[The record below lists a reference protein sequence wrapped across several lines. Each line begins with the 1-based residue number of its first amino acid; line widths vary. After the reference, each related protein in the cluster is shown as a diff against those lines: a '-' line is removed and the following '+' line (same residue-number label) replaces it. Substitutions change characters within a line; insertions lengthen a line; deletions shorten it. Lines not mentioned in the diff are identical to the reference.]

1 MERPF
6 ADLNPSER
14 AAIFETDNGITLDE
28 LAQKYHYSARHIA
41 RYLRLSKLIRPLREM
56 LDDERLAF
64 TSAVYVSFL
73 SEEEQVLV
81 YEVIEAMGTRLKP
94 KMAKQLREQG
104 GKLTEEVVEQ
114 VIRSM
119 IVKRTTNDGIQV
131 RLSEEIREKY
141 FEGMTAVQI
150 ADIVEKAVV
159 AWFARNGGAD
169 VQ

>member
-1 MERPF
+1 MERSF
-6 ADLNPSER
+6 AELNPTER
-14 AAIFETDNGITLDE
+14 AAILQGDYDTTLDE
-28 LAQKYHYSARHIA
+28 LAEKYHYSTRHVA

-56 LDDERLAF
+56 LDEERLAF
-64 TSAVYVSFL
+64 MSAVYVSFL
-73 SEEEQVLV
+73 SEEEQELV

-94 KMAKQLREQG
+94 QMAKRLRDQG

-119 IVKRTTNDGIQV
+119 IVKRSTNEGIQV

-141 FEGMTAVQI
+141 FEGMSAVQI

-159 AWFARNGGAD
+159 AWFSGKDGAD
-169 VQ
+169 V

>member
-14 AAIFETDNGITLDE
+14 AAIFENDDDITLDE
-28 LAQKYHYSARHIA
+28 LAQKYHYSARHVA

-73 SEEEQVLV
+73 SEEEQMLV
-81 YEVIEAMGTRLKP
+81 YEVIEAMGTRLRP
-94 KMAKQLREQG
+94 KMAKKLRDQG
-104 GKLTEEVVEQ
+104 GKLTEDVVEQ
-114 VIRSM
+114 VIRFM
-119 IVKRTTNDGIQV
+119 IVKKDGIQV

-150 ADIVEKAVV
+150 ADIVEKAVI
-159 AWFARNGGAD
+159 AWFSGKDGAD
-169 VQ
+169 V

>member
-14 AAIFETDNGITLDE
+14 AAILESNDDITLDE
-28 LAQKYHYSARHIA
+28 LAQKYHYSSRHVA
-41 RYLRLSKLIRPLREM
+41 RYLRLSKLITPLRNM
-56 LDDERLAF
+56 LEEERLAF

-73 SEEEQVLV
+73 SEEEQELV

-94 KMAKQLREQG
+94 KMAKRLRDQG

-114 VIRSM
+114 VIKSM
-119 IVKRTTNDGIQV
+119 IVKRSTNDGIQV

-141 FEGMTAVQI
+141 FEGMSAVQI
-150 ADIVEKAVV
+150 ADIVEKAVI
-159 AWFARNGGAD
+159 AWFSGKDGAD
-169 VQ
+169 V

>member
-6 ADLNPSER
+6 ADLSPSER
-14 AAIFETDNGITLDE
+14 AAIFETDTGITLDQMAE
-28 LAQKYHYSARHIA
+28 KYHYSTRHVA
-41 RYLRLSKLIRPLREM
+41 RYMRVSKLIPQLREM

-73 SEEEQVLV
+73 SEEEQMLV

-94 KMAKQLREQG
+94 KMAKQLRDQG

-119 IVKRTTNDGIQV
+119 IVKRSTNDGIQV

-141 FEGMTAVQI
+141 FEGMSAVQI
-150 ADIVEKAVV
+150 ADIVEKAVI
-159 AWFARNGGAD
+159 AWFSGKDGAD
-169 VQ
+169 V

>member
-73 SEEEQVLV
+73 SEEEQMLV
-81 YEVIEAMGTRLKP
+81 YEVIEAMGTKLKP
-94 KMAKQLREQG
+94 KMAKKLRNQG

-119 IVKRTTNDGIQV
+119 IVKKTTNDGIQV

-159 AWFARNGGAD
+159 AWFSGKDGAD
-169 VQ
+169 V

>member
-6 ADLNPSER
+6 ADLSPSER
-14 AAIFETDNGITLDE
+14 AAIFEADTDITLDQMAE
-28 LAQKYHYSARHIA
+28 KYHYSTRHVA
-41 RYLRLSKLIRPLREM
+41 RYMRVSKLIPQLREM

-73 SEEEQVLV
+73 SEEEQMLV
-81 YEVIEAMGTRLKP
+81 YEVIEAMGMRLKP
-94 KMAKQLREQG
+94 KMAKRLRGQS

-119 IVKRTTNDGIQV
+119 IVKKSTNERIQV

-141 FEGMTAVQI
+141 FDGMTAVQI
-150 ADIVEKAVV
+150 ADIVEQAVI
-159 AWFARNGGAD
+159 AWFSGKDGAD
-169 VQ
+169 V

>member
-14 AAIFETDNGITLDE
+14 AEIFETDNGITLDE

-94 KMAKQLREQG
+94 NMAKQLREQG

-159 AWFARNGGAD
+159 AWFSGKDGTD
-169 VQ
+169 V